1 LSSPRVVLAHDWLT
15 GMRGGER
22 VLAELCRLFP
32 DAPLYTL
39 LREPG
44 AVSELIEARRIVCS
58 PLQRLP
64 PALRRR
70 YRWLLP
76 LMPAAVEAL
85 RLPPCD
91 LVLSTSHCAIK
102 AVRPPAGARHL
113 SYVFTPMR
121 YVWDQSEAYFG
132 QSRAGRGVRA
142 LAGAGAPLLRAWDA
156 RTASRV
162 DRFVA
167 ISRTVQDRI
176 ARAYGREA
184 GLVYPPVE
192 LDRFRPSPSPGPAG
206 YYLMVTAF
214 APYKRVDVAL
224 EAFGRLG
231 RPLKVVGGG
240 QQAERLRPLFGGPVE
255 WLGPRAD
262 AEVAELYAG
271 CRAFVMPGEED
282 FGITPL
288 EAQASGRPVIALGK
302 GGVLETVLPLGG
314 AEAPTGVLYDGEVDG
329 LMEAVR
335 RFESAEAAFRPEVC
349 RRQAERFA
357 PERFRREILAE
368 VQGLLAAPPP
378 RV

>member
-1 LSSPRVVLAHDWLT
+1 MSGPRVVLAHDWLT

-32 DAPLYTL
+32 DAPLFTL

-64 PALRRR
+64 RALRRR

-102 AVRPPAGARHL
+102 AVRPPPGARHL
-113 SYVFTPMR
+113 SYIFTPMR

-132 QSRAGRGVRA
+132 KRRAGGPVRA

-156 RTASRV
+156 RSATRV

-167 ISRTVQDRI
+167 ISRTVQDRVR
-176 ARAYGREA
+176 RAYDRDS

-192 LDRFRPSPSPGPAG
+192 LERFHASPSPGPRG
-206 YYLMVTAF
+206 YYLMVTAL
-214 APYKRVDVAL
+214 APYKRVEVAL
-224 EAFGRLG
+224 EAFRQLG
-231 RPLKVVGGG
+231 RPLRVVGGG
-240 QQAERLRPLFGGPVE
+240 QHAARLRPLFGGSVE
-255 WLGPRAD
+255 WLGVRSD
-262 AEVAELYAG
+262 AEVVELYAG

-288 EAQASGRPVIALGK
+288 EAQASGRPVIALGR
-302 GGVLETVLPLGG
+302 GGVRETVLPLGEA
-314 AEAPTGVLYDGEVDG
+314 AEPTGVLYEGEVDG
-329 LMEAVR
+329 LAEAVR
-335 RFESAEAAFRPEVC
+335 RFEAAEAAFHPEAC

-368 VQGLLAAPPP
+368 VEGLLAPPP
-378 RV
+378 RRV